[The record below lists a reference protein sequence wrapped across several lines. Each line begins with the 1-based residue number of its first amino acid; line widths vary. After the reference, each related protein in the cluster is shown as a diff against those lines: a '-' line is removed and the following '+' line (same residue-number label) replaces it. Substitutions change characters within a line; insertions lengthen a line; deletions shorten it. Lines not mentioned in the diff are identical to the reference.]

1 MNLYSNCAISLLLN
15 LSFFYYICTICR
27 LYIYYTVYYTY
38 TIYILY
44 ILYCTLYTR
53 RRCNVA
59 VWKELNT
66 CTYLI
71 HWKIYSTAVYKFR
84 IPVEYSPIYFFISPA
99 ILQYDFLWNTV
110 LVWPPLRY
118 DDNAMC
124 VSDKIILESK
134 INNFPAIVSYQCICA
149 AWLRVYC
156 SMVTIR
162 KDWHEA
168 RAGILKRQLVEQLR
182 GNRCSCGSF
191 LPLGGVKLLVFFP
204 SAF

>member
-1 MNLYSNCAISLLLN
+1 MKRAQY
-15 LSFFYYICTICR
+15 
-27 LYIYYTVYYTY
+27 
-38 TIYILY
+38 
-44 ILYCTLYTR
+44 
-53 RRCNVA
+53 
-59 VWKELNT
+59 
-66 CTYLI
+66 TYLI

-118 DDNAMC
+118 DDNVMC
-124 VSDKIILESK
+124 VSDKIILVSK
-134 INNFPAIVSYQCICA
+134 IKNFPEIVSYQCVCA
-149 AWLRVYC
+149 ADSSLWDRALRVYC

-182 GNRCSCGSF
+182 GKRCSCGSF
-191 LPLGGVKLLVFFP
+191 MPLVGVKLLVFFP